1 MKITISGKQIDLT
14 DAIKDTINEKLDR
27 LDHYLTENCEVKVT
41 VKAKKNRQTVEV
53 TIIPVNGAIIRAEDS
68 EEDLYSAIDV
78 VYDKLKRQL
87 RKYKNKLQ
95 DKHQKHESIRY
106 ENIEEEIDEVEET
119 NDIKIERIKKFDLK
133 PMSVD
138 EAILQMEL
146 IGHEF
151 YMFRN
156 EDEEIAVVYKRHSG
170 GYGILEQE

>member
-14 DAIKDTINEKLDR
+14 DAIKDTVHEKLDR
-27 LDHYLTENCEVKVT
+27 LEHYLTENCEIKVT

-53 TIIPVNGAIIRAEDS
+53 TIIPVNGPIIRAEDS

-106 ENIEEEIDEVEET
+106 ENIEEIDDVEEES
-119 NDIKIERIKKFDLK
+119 NIKIERIKKFGLK
-133 PMSVD
+133 PMSVE

-156 EDEEIAVVYKRHSG
+156 ENEEISVVYKRHSG
-170 GYGILEQE
+170 GYGVLEQE

>member
-78 VYDKLKRQL
+78 VYDKLKGQL

-95 DKHQKHESIRY
+95 DRHQKHESIRY
-106 ENIEEEIDEVEET
+106 ENIEEIDEVEET
-119 NDIKIERIKKFDLK
+119 DDIKIERIKKFDLK